1 MVEGDGLRKIAAY
14 ADGIGPE
21 KRLLVPVNADG
32 SLGTPTDL
40 VTRAHAAGLLVH
52 VWTMRADKEFLPAGY
67 QGRPEAEFEQFRQ
80 LGVDGVFTDF
90 PDLATRSY
98 GSGPARK

>member
-1 MVEGDGLRKIAAY
+1 M
-14 ADGIGPE
+14 
-21 KRLLVPVNADG
+21 PVNPDG

-40 VTRAHAAGLLVH
+40 VTRAHARGLLVH

-67 QGRPEAEFEQFRQ
+67 KGRPEAEFEQFRQ

-90 PDLATRSY
+90 PDVAVEELRA
-98 GSGPARK
+98 GAR